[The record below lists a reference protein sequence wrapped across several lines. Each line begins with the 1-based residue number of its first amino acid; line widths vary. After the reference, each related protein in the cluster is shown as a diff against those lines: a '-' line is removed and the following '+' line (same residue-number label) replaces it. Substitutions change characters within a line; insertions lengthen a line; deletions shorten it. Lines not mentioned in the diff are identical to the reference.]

1 MSSTISVQAQPG
13 TIKKKKIANTKETFP
28 VLEMTCAACAIS
40 VESMLKSVVGVE
52 DAGVNFANQTAWVQY
67 DDARVTP
74 EKLQS
79 TIRSIGYDLV
89 IDRENQ
95 DQVKEEAR
103 HRYYEEVKQ
112 RTLWSSILSVPIV
125 AIGMFF
131 MNIPY
136 ANWIM
141 MALATPVVFFWGRG
155 FFVNA
160 WKQATHKKAN
170 MDTLV
175 ALSTG
180 IAWLFSAFNTIYPAF
195 WHNRG
200 LHAHVYFEAAVV
212 VIAFISLGKLLEEKA
227 KSNTSSAIKKLMGLQ
242 PKTVFLVTPSGTITE
257 IPVAQV
263 QVNDH
268 LLVK

>member
-1 MSSTISVQAQPG
+1 MSSAILDKPHLG
-13 TIKKKKIANTKETFP
+13 TVKSKKNSLVKETFP

-40 VESMLKSVVGVE
+40 VESMLKSVAGVE

-67 DDARVTP
+67 DDTRVIP

-103 HRYYEEVKQ
+103 HRHYEEVKQ

-141 MALATPVVFFWGRG
+141 MALATPVVFFL
-155 FFVNA
+155 A
-160 WKQATHKKAN
+160 
-170 MDTLV
+170 V
-175 ALSTG
+175 A
-180 IAWLFSAFNTIYPAF
+180 
-195 WHNRG
+195 
-200 LHAHVYFEAAVV
+200 
-212 VIAFISLGKLLEEKA
+212 
-227 KSNTSSAIKKLMGLQ
+227 
-242 PKTVFLVTPSGTITE
+242 FL
-257 IPVAQV
+257 
-263 QVNDH
+263 
-268 LLVK
+268 